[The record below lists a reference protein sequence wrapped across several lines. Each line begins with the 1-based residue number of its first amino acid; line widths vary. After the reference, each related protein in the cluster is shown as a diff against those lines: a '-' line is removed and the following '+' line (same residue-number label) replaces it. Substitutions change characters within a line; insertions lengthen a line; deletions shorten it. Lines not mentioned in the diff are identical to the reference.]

1 MGILRV
7 DHTCIMT
14 GFLTEILFYPILF
27 FTVPKQNSFNHI
39 LYIIISK
46 IFRRRSYPITA
57 NGKSTLFIQ
66 TVMSGIHKPEC
77 NSRFCRTDTCNILQ
91 ITRPF
96 QGNIIRW
103 LKISAGISRI
113 SYISCFTCFFSNFID
128 LSKCFLRLCKIGSI
142 YTNQCTSFRC
152 LCHICFQYCLCFRS
166 CHIRRYNKRKYQ
178 QSGKNPLLNCF
189 LFHFHHSIHMY

>member
-1 MGILRV
+1 MP
-7 DHTCIMT
+7 C
-14 GFLTEILFYPILF
+14 FLAQILFYPILF

-39 LYIIISK
+39 LYMIISK

-142 YTNQCTSFRC
+142 YANQCTSFRC
-152 LCHICFQYCLCFRS
+152 LCHICFQYFLCFRS
-166 CHIRRYNKRKYQ
+166 CHIRRYNKRKCQ